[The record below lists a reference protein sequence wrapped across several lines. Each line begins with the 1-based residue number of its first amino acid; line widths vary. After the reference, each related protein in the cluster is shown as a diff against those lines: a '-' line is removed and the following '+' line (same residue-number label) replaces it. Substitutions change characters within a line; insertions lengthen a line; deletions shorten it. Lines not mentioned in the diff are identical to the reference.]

1 MKKTILF
8 VLFIQLVGINASY
21 ATIDDCYA
29 KLVSD
34 TLSIGNNL
42 IQRTFLWNN
51 GNLITLNIIDKVNNQ
66 DWVNQN
72 KIPDFFIPQSDNTSQ
87 KGSWK
92 SEIVESPISPQYRE
106 VIVEYM
112 VDQLQVKRVY
122 RVYPDC
128 PAIAVDTYLKGSAT
142 GSWIVE
148 NTNSIV
154 SRNVLSQQNNIPV
167 IDQISLDG
175 KHWSVN
181 AIEFLDASD
190 NYNTLVQPYQGLS
203 YNENTYRGNLLFF
216 QNKEID
222 KGLFILK
229 EAPCSNNQLAYPGAD
244 YITNFGSLKQI
255 GLGIV
260 SSDLQ
265 TDEWIKTYSSV
276 TGVYA
281 GDEIQQLTALR
292 KYQKNVR
299 SLQPDRDDMIVMN
312 TWGDRGEISR
322 ITESFCLEQMKA
334 CANLGISHFQIDWG
348 WQQGRSENRTN
359 GRDVW
364 KPNEKI
370 FPEGFSSLVK
380 KGKELGVELCLYLVP
395 SLKYDNEAWEEDAD
409 ALINLYKNYGIRIF
423 KIDGQKIPSKIAE
436 IRTQKMYDKVLKETN
451 NEVVFN
457 LDITAGPRGGYFFFN
472 QYGNLFVENRY
483 TDWGN
488 YYPYWTLR
496 NLWMLSKYVP
506 AERLQVEFLN
516 KWRNQNNYGN
526 DPFAPCTY
534 SLDYLFAI
542 TMAAQPLAFFDA
554 GALPQKA
561 FDQEGLIKRYRTIQH
576 DFHNGIILP
585 IGDEPS
591 GKSWTGFQSMK
602 KGEGY
607 LLIFR
612 ELNSESSV
620 QLKTYLE
627 SGASVELTPL
637 FGDGKKSKQ
646 RVLKSGI
653 ISVSLPKKNSY
664 VMYKYKT
671 NK

>member
-8 VLFIQLVGINASY
+8 LLFIQLVGINASY

-128 PAIAVDTYLKGSAT
+128 PAIAVDTYLKGFAT

-148 NTNSIV
+148 NSNSIV

-299 SLQPDRDDMIVMN
+299 SLQPDRMI
-312 TWGDRGEISR
+312 
-322 ITESFCLEQMKA
+322 
-334 CANLGISHFQIDWG
+334 
-348 WQQGRSENRTN
+348 
-359 GRDVW
+359 
-364 KPNEKI
+364 
-370 FPEGFSSLVK
+370 
-380 KGKELGVELCLYLVP
+380 
-395 SLKYDNEAWEEDAD
+395 
-409 ALINLYKNYGIRIF
+409 
-423 KIDGQKIPSKIAE
+423 
-436 IRTQKMYDKVLKETN
+436 
-451 NEVVFN
+451 
-457 LDITAGPRGGYFFFN
+457 
-472 QYGNLFVENRY
+472 
-483 TDWGN
+483 
-488 YYPYWTLR
+488 
-496 NLWMLSKYVP
+496 
-506 AERLQVEFLN
+506 
-516 KWRNQNNYGN
+516 
-526 DPFAPCTY
+526 
-534 SLDYLFAI
+534 
-542 TMAAQPLAFFDA
+542 
-554 GALPQKA
+554 
-561 FDQEGLIKRYRTIQH
+561 
-576 DFHNGIILP
+576 
-585 IGDEPS
+585 
-591 GKSWTGFQSMK
+591 
-602 KGEGY
+602 
-607 LLIFR
+607 
-612 ELNSESSV
+612 
-620 QLKTYLE
+620 
-627 SGASVELTPL
+627 
-637 FGDGKKSKQ
+637 
-646 RVLKSGI
+646 
-653 ISVSLPKKNSY
+653 
-664 VMYKYKT
+664 
-671 NK
+671 